1 MRMKTIFL
9 VEDDQSLRELIH
21 FLLTDKNYEVEAFPN
36 ATSFEKR
43 LKTSEPDLIL
53 MDIMLPDGNGVDLC
67 KGLKSSNYK
76 NEIPV
81 LLMSAHANPSIADNS
96 GACDFIKKPFDIEE
110 LYTRIEKHVI

>member
-1 MRMKTIFL
+1 MKTIFL
-9 VEDDQSLRELIH
+9 VEDDQGLRELIH

-43 LKTSEPDLIL
+43 LETSNQDPDLIL

-67 KGLKSSNYK
+67 KSLKKSNHK
-76 NEIPV
+76 KEIPV

-110 LYTRIEKHVI
+110 LYTRIQKYVV

>member
-1 MRMKTIFL
+1 MKTIFL
-9 VEDDQSLRELIH
+9 VEDDHSLRDLIQ
-21 FLLTDKNYEVEAFPN
+21 FLLADKNYEVEAFPN

-43 LKTSEPDLIL
+43 LENSNPDLIL

-67 KGLKSSNYK
+67 KGLKNSDHK
-76 NEIPV
+76 KKIPV

-110 LYTRIEKHVI
+110 LYTHIQRHID